1 MFLPAILTYLPALS
15 WIESV
20 VLSRI
25 VLAVLYWHLGMLMPL
40 NTFHFWSNE
49 VTLLSLKA
57 QDNITLSLNMIR
69 WPLCNVLSAQCECPW
84 QDLCLNS
91 IVLCSQQ
98 CFLFQALSQ
107 DKESLMKLKKSVKDI
122 QQSGMSKYFQIKLEY
137 KRYHCESKHFALSD
151 SDLFKH
157 NSLFQIT
164 VASRWTS
171 LRRWTSWGT
180 RPSPGRTRRTIS
192 GRPSRSLL
200 LLPRSS
206 PHWWKTWWVEN
217 VSSPFTKILQ

>member
-137 KRYHCESKHFALSD
+137 MRYIHNESNTQVQTFC
-151 SDLFKH
+151 F
-157 NSLFQIT
+157 NWFI
-164 VASRWTS
+164 
-171 LRRWTSWGT
+171 
-180 RPSPGRTRRTIS
+180 
-192 GRPSRSLL
+192 
-200 LLPRSS
+200 
-206 PHWWKTWWVEN
+206 
-217 VSSPFTKILQ
+217 